1 MRKESGVHEQR
12 LMHAEKDFD
21 VVKISKESIVK
32 QAGIQRQQ
40 LQAEV
45 DALNQALTAEKDAHE
60 SLLSKYSNA

>member
-1 MRKESGVHEQR
+1 
-12 LMHAEKDFD
+12 

-45 DALNQALTAEKDAHE
+45 DALNQALTVEKDAHE
-60 SLLSKYSNA
+60 SLLTKYSNA